1 MAKKVY
7 LGEELF
13 GLGALTYPTLTF
25 KERDEDL
32 QQSQPGLKPEER
44 AAIIYFAMLA
54 ETPMPTA
61 SGEYNSIVYEDL
73 EANAPYTEWPEFEEQ
88 TKYHAIPGVTFTQ
101 RTLQESYAV
110 NLAHLQRYI
119 QQSNLWTGIKK
130 TLLEQSRRKQA
141 EKAALDA
148 QNAAAAQ
155 ALAMNAITEEVAQE
169 ANERYEK
176 ETQEVEAQIQ
186 QLEAGIQHLDSSSS
200 ISSGSSILPLAA
212 AAAAA
217 LLAFKG

>member
-25 KERDEDL
+25 KERDEAL

-54 ETPMPTA
+54 ETPIPTA
-61 SGEYNSIVYEDL
+61 SGEYNSIVYEDV
-73 EANAPYTEWPEFEEQ
+73 EANSPYTEWPVWEEQ
-88 TKYHAIPGVTFTQ
+88 TKYHALPGVTFTQ

-130 TLLEQSRRKQA
+130 TLLEQSRKKQA

-148 QNAAAAQ
+148 QKAAAAR
-155 ALAMNAITEEVAQE
+155 ALAMNEITEEVAQE
-169 ANERYEK
+169 AAERYEK
-176 ETQEVEAQIQ
+176 ETQEVEGQIQ
-186 QLEAGIQHLDSSSS
+186 QLEAGIIPSSST
-200 ISSGSSILPLAA
+200 SSTSSILPLAA

-217 LLAFKG
+217 FLAFKG

>member
-25 KERDEDL
+25 KERDEAL

-73 EANAPYTEWPEFEEQ
+73 EANAPYTEWPVWEEQ

-130 TLLEQSRRKQA
+130 TLLEQSRKKQA

-148 QNAAAAQ
+148 QNAAAAR
-155 ALAMNAITEEVAQE
+155 ALAMNEITEEVAQE
-169 ANERYEK
+169 AAERYEK

-186 QLEAGIQHLDSSSS
+186 QLEAGIIPSSSTPS
-200 ISSGSSILPLAA
+200 TSSILPLAA

-217 LLAFKG
+217 FLAFKG

>member
-25 KERDEDL
+25 KERDEAL

-73 EANAPYTEWPEFEEQ
+73 EANAPYKDWPVWEEQ
-88 TKYHAIPGVTFTQ
+88 TKYHAVPGVTFTQ

-130 TLLEQSRRKQA
+130 TLLEQSRKKQA

-148 QNAAAAQ
+148 QKAAAAR
-155 ALAMNAITEEVAQE
+155 ALAMNEITEEVAQE
-169 ANERYEK
+169 AAERYEK

-186 QLEAGIQHLDSSSS
+186 QLEAGIIPSSST
-200 ISSGSSILPLAA
+200 SSTSSILPLAA

-217 LLAFKG
+217 FLAFKG

>member
-25 KERDEDL
+25 KERDEAL
-32 QQSQPGLKPEER
+32 QQTQPGLKPEER

-73 EANAPYTEWPEFEEQ
+73 EASAPYTEWPVMEEQ

-130 TLLEQSRRKQA
+130 TLLEQSRKKQA

-148 QNAAAAQ
+148 QKAAAAR
-155 ALAMNAITEEVAQE
+155 ALAMNEITEEVAQE
-169 ANERYEK
+169 AAERYEK

-186 QLEAGIQHLDSSSS
+186 QLEAGIIP
-200 ISSGSSILPLAA
+200 ISSTSSNSSILPLAA

-217 LLAFKG
+217 FLALKG